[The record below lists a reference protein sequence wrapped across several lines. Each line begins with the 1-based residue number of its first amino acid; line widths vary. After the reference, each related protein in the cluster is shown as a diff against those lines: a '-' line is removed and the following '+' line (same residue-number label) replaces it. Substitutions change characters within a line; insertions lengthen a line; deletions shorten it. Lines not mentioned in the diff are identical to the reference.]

1 MFIDKEKARDILSL
15 LNEIKKKYADDPDAE
30 AKACAELD
38 SKVGDMW
45 RKEVIKGGLGH
56 EIPNTL
62 PKKDVSKDNESILYS
77 KVKKLMEHHGLPSQG
92 VPVNTTEAD
101 CEPSSIKKRLTP
113 KEASPSKISVSIN
126 IG

>member
-56 EIPNTL
+56 EL
-62 PKKDVSKDNESILYS
+62 PKVVAKSDASKDNESILYS

-92 VPVNTTEAD
+92 VPVNTSEAD
-101 CEPSSIKKRLTP
+101 CEPSSIKKRLAP
-113 KEASPSKISVSIN
+113 KDAPSPKINVSIS